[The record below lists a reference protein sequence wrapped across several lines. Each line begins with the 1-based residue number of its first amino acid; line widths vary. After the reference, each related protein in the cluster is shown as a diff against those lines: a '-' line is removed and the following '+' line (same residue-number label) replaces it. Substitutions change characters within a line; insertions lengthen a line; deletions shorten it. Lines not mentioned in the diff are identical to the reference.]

1 MTKNNEILLTNFM
14 MTNIE
19 NEKKQFNIR
28 ILNAM
33 RTVIFENENVKS
45 INENERNLHEMKND
59 EKNFRYVIFYRARK
73 RLSLINH

>member
-1 MTKNNEILLTNFM
+1 MTKNDEILLTNFM

-33 RTVIFENENVKS
+33 RIVIFENENVKS
-45 INENERNLHEMKND
+45 INKNERNLHEKKND
-59 EKNFRYVIFYRARK
+59 EKNFRYVISYRIRE
-73 RLSLINH
+73 